1 MIDEAHKIL
10 RCFPPEIAH
19 NLAITGLKISGDRLP
34 PRGPLL
40 GLQQD
45 LVGLKFLNPIG
56 LAAGLDKDAK
66 ALLGLARLGF
76 GHIEVG
82 TVTPKPQFGNP
93 KPRLFRIRKSEA
105 LINRMGFNNEGVES
119 MVGRLEKI
127 RRENLLGS
135 TLVGVNLGKNKT
147 TPNEKAVEDYLAC
160 MRAVGS
166 LSDYFTLNLSS
177 PNTPGLRE
185 LQYGE
190 TLRKLLTEFKEGQLA
205 LGQDVAA
212 KPVFLKIAPD
222 LSEKELDQIAAVFLE
237 TKIDGLIA
245 TNTTLSRIP
254 ELDHRHL
261 SETGGMSG
269 RPLFDLSRW
278 VVKNMRARLGQDHLI
293 IAVGGIDSEERA
305 QKMMDSGAN
314 LLQIYT
320 SFIYKGTKLVHKLI
334 KASSKTS
341 E

>member
-1 MIDEAHKIL
+1 
-10 RCFPPEIAH
+10 
-19 NLAITGLKISGDRLP
+19 
-34 PRGPLL
+34 
-40 GLQQD
+40 
-45 LVGLKFLNPIG
+45 
-56 LAAGLDKDAK
+56 
-66 ALLGLARLGF
+66 
-76 GHIEVG
+76 
-82 TVTPKPQFGNP
+82 
-93 KPRLFRIRKSEA
+93 
-105 LINRMGFNNEGVES
+105 MGFNNEGVES

-166 LSDYFTLNLSS
+166 LSDYFTFNLSS

-254 ELDHRHL
+254 ELEHRHL

-334 KASSKTS
+334 EASIKTS

>member
-127 RRENLLGS
+127 RREDLLGS

-177 PNTPGLRE
+177 PNTPGLRAVSYTH
-185 LQYGE
+185 LRAHE
-190 TLRKLLTEFKEGQLA
+190 T
-205 LGQDVAA
+205 
-212 KPVFLKIAPD
+212 
-222 LSEKELDQIAAVFLE
+222 
-237 TKIDGLIA
+237 
-245 TNTTLSRIP
+245 P
-254 ELDHRHL
+254 EHL
-261 SETGGMSG
+261 VC
-269 RPLFDLSRW
+269 RR
-278 VVKNMRARLGQDHLI
+278 
-293 IAVGGIDSEERA
+293 VG
-305 QKMMDSGAN
+305 
-314 LLQIYT
+314 
-320 SFIYKGTKLVHKLI
+320 
-334 KASSKTS
+334 
-341 E
+341 